1 MFGFSSLSEFSFST
15 IPAGVVVTTTASIP
29 VEVLA
34 KILKDNNI
42 PVEVRSGQ
50 VLVSENIP
58 IEIIGE
64 KTFPVPLKWVL
75 TSRGKQWVLNTQTL
89 KWTIT

>member
-1 MFGFSSLSEFSFST
+1 MLGFSSPSELPLST
-15 IPAGVVVTTTASIP
+15 IPAGVVVSTTASIP

-34 KILKDNNI
+34 QILKDNDI

-50 VLVSENIP
+50 VVVTKSIP
-58 IEIIGE
+58 IEIIGQ
-64 KTFPVPLKWVL
+64 KTTPVPLKWVL
-75 TSRGKQWVLNTQTL
+75 TSRGKQWVLDPQTL